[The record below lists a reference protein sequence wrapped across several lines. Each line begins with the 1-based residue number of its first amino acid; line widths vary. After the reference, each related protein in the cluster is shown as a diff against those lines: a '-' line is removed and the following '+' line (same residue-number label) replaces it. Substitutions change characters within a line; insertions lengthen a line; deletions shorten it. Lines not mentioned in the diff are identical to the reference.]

1 MRKQGA
7 SFTAGKN
14 AGRVDPF
21 TRRGDRSLD
30 EWERAET
37 LERMY
42 KHGIEKVRGWMFTT
56 PVMSQD
62 QHDNAFQQICASKKL
77 CTKCGRSGHFAKNCF
92 ANSMA
97 AWAL

>member
-1 MRKQGA
+1 ME
-7 SFTAGKN
+7 
-14 AGRVDPF
+14 PF
-21 TRRGDRSLD
+21 TSRGDKCLD
-30 EWERAET
+30 QWERLET

-42 KHGIEKVRGWMFTT
+42 KHGIEKVRGWKFTT

-77 CTKCGRSGHFAKNCF
+77 CTKCGRGRHFSKNCF